1 MAKFHAVPP
10 PDALTLDGVA
20 VVEIAQAPDG
30 RFYVVRNGAPTKLV
44 DGADAAYEIKVAS

>member
-20 VVEIAQAPDG
+20 VVEIARAPDG
-30 RFYVVRNGAPTKLV
+30 RFYVVRSGASTKLV
-44 DGADAAYEIKVAS
+44 DGADVTYEIQVAS